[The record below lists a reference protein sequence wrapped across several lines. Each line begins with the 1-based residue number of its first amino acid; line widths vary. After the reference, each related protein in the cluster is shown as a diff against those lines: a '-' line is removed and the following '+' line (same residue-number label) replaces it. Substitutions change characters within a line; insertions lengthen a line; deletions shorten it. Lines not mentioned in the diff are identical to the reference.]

1 MDGTYRLIW
10 INAQIDERRHDAA
23 NERLAALAHAREL
36 RPKPRTDVRRRS
48 LRAWL
53 GAALARDHGR
63 PASA

>member
-10 INAQIDERRHDAA
+10 INGQLDERRHDAA
-23 NERLAALAHAREL
+23 DERLAALAHAREV
-36 RPKPRTDVRRRS
+36 RPAKPSGHRPRS

-53 GAALARDHGR
+53 AALPGHNSR